1 MSVPISPTPQVSTNS
16 ANPPSAAPP
25 RVNLSDIF
33 TRFRNYGEHVAYII
47 MLMFAFGLICANVL
61 SFVRP
66 GSYIIKEL
74 DILFPDD
81 TTSAPYNFDA
91 ERGMV
96 DSNETAVNAVA
107 AAAAA
112 AEKAEANKDKS
123 WLAKLI
129 IEMVSSP
136 WPYSSLA
143 VNINDVKTD
152 DLKTT
157 RSEVLAPGKISTVF
171 GVLVKELIGNS
182 LYFSYGNGRY
192 LLKKFFK
199 RIALFMANKTLVPPG
214 QQRAEIKD
222 DSENIPYI
230 TNLMC
235 FAVPIIISFLSF
247 VVIMGWG
254 PITTIMGSI
263 ANITYKRVS
272 VEGHGEGAEPTYE
285 KIWSFKK
292 GLSGFLMLLVIGA
305 FTILPIAISSYT
317 IQPFMLFVILLLY
330 PIASNF
336 KKFTEIFLEI
346 VPMLMLGFVICSI
359 MAAFYD
365 LDERVAIFLA
375 IFMSL
380 AYFKIFSEKID
391 GIRSVIA
398 QFMAGTLVFGDHSVP
413 AAAAAAAV
421 AEKSA

>member
-1 MSVPISPTPQVSTNS
+1 MSSVPISPTPQVSTP

-47 MLMFAFGLICANVL
+47 MLMFAFGLVCANVL

-81 TTSAPYNFDA
+81 TISAPYNFDA
-91 ERGMV
+91 DRGMV
-96 DSNETAVNAVA
+96 DSNESAVNAVIT
-107 AAAAA
+107 A
-112 AEKAEANKDKS
+112 AEKATEVNKDKS

-143 VNINDVKTD
+143 VNIADVKAD
-152 DLKTT
+152 DEKSG
-157 RSEVLAPGKISTVF
+157 RSEVLESGKISTVF
-171 GVLVKELIGNS
+171 GVIVKELIGNS

-214 QQRAEIKD
+214 ESKD
-222 DSENIPYI
+222 DLKGSNENIPYI
-230 TNLMC
+230 TNAMC

-247 VVIMGWG
+247 VMMMGWG
-254 PITTIMGSI
+254 PITTIIGSV
-263 ANITYKRVS
+263 ANITYIKGDS
-272 VEGHGEGAEPTYE
+272 ADSGTDSDAGGDTYK
-285 KIWSFKK
+285 KIWSWRK

-336 KKFTEIFLEI
+336 KKFTDIFLEI

-380 AYFKIFSEKID
+380 AYFKIFSEKIEQ
-391 GIRSVIA
+391 IRSVIA

-413 AAAAAAAV
+413 AAA
-421 AEKSA
+421 ENPT

>member
-1 MSVPISPTPQVSTNS
+1 MSNVPISPTPQVSTNP
-16 ANPPSAAPP
+16 ANPPSAALP

-47 MLMFAFGLICANVL
+47 MLMFAFGLVCANVL

-66 GSYIIKEL
+66 GSYIIDEL

-81 TTSAPYNFDA
+81 TTSAPYNFNP

-96 DSNETAVNAVA
+96 DSHEDAVNAVNSA
-107 AAAAA
+107 AKNAS
-112 AEKAEANKDKS
+112 EANENKS
-123 WLAKLI
+123 WLAKWIL
-129 IEMVSSP
+129 EMVSSP
-136 WPYSSLA
+136 WPYSLLA
-143 VNINDVKTD
+143 VNIATVIDNDK
-152 DLKTT
+152 KEG
-157 RSEVLAPGKISTVF
+157 RNAVLVSGSVLTVF
-171 GVLVKELIGNS
+171 GVIVKELIGNS

-199 RIALFMANKTLVPPG
+199 RIALFMANKTLVSPG
-214 QQRAEIKD
+214 TNIKPTHD
-222 DSENIPYI
+222 NQNIPYI

-247 VVIMGWG
+247 VVMMGWG
-254 PITTIMGSI
+254 PITTIIGSI
-263 ANITYKRVS
+263 ANITYKKV
-272 VEGHGEGAEPTYE
+272 VGDTDEDVTTYE
-285 KIWSFKK
+285 KIWSPKK

-305 FTILPIAISSYT
+305 FTILPIAIASYT

-336 KKFTEIFLEI
+336 KKFTDIFLEI
-346 VPMLMLGFVICSI
+346 VPMLMLGFVIFSI

-375 IFMSL
+375 IFMSI
-380 AYFKIFSEKID
+380 AYFKIFSDQIENL
-391 GIRSVIA
+391 RRVIE
-398 QFMAGTLVFGDHSVP
+398 QFMAGTLVFGNLSTLNSNHS
-413 AAAAAAAV
+413 
-421 AEKSA
+421 

>member
-1 MSVPISPTPQVSTNS
+1 MGVPISPTPQVSTNS

-25 RVNLSDIF
+25 RINLSDIF

-91 ERGMV
+91 DRGMV
-96 DSNETAVNAVA
+96 DSDKTKVA

-112 AEKAEANKDKS
+112 AEKATEANKDKS
-123 WLAKLI
+123 WLAKWIL
-129 IEMVSSP
+129 EMVSSP

-143 VNINDVKTD
+143 VNITDVKAD
-152 DLKTT
+152 DLKSG
-157 RSEVLAPGKISTVF
+157 RSDVLAPGKISTVF

-272 VEGHGEGAEPTYE
+272 VEGAEPTYE

-413 AAAAAAAV
+413 VAAV
-421 AEKSA
+421 AAVEKSA

>member
-1 MSVPISPTPQVSTNS
+1 MVAVVQPPTNS
-16 ANPPSAAPP
+16 STTASAAAPP

-47 MLMFAFGLICANVL
+47 VLMFAFGLVCTNVL

-66 GSYIIKEL
+66 GSYIIGEL

-81 TTSAPYNFDA
+81 TTSAPYNFDK

-96 DSNETAVNAVA
+96 DSGDEAIKAVA
-107 AAAAA
+107 AAADKTS
-112 AEKAEANKDKS
+112 ETNQNKS
-123 WLAKLI
+123 WLAKWIL
-129 IEMVSSP
+129 EMVSSP

-143 VNINDVKTD
+143 VNVAEVKAN
-152 DLKTT
+152 DLKPG
-157 RSEVLAPGKISTVF
+157 RNEVLVQGNVLTVF
-171 GVLVKELIGNS
+171 GVIVKELIGNS

-214 QQRAEIKD
+214 ESKD
-222 DSENIPYI
+222 DLKGSNENIPYI
-230 TNLMC
+230 TNAMC

-247 VVIMGWG
+247 VMMMGWG
-254 PITTIMGSI
+254 PITTIIGSV
-263 ANITYKRVS
+263 ANITYIKGS
-272 VEGHGEGAEPTYE
+272 TDSDAGGATYK
-285 KIWSFKK
+285 KIWSWRK

-346 VPMLMLGFVICSI
+346 VPTLMLGFVIFSI

-380 AYFKIFSEKID
+380 AYFKIFSEQIE
-391 GIRSVIA
+391 GLRNVIKH
-398 QFMAGTLVFGDHSVP
+398 FMAGALVFGDRSDKTTTT
-413 AAAAAAAV
+413 
-421 AEKSA
+421 E

>member
-1 MSVPISPTPQVSTNS
+1 MSNVPISPTPQVSTNP
-16 ANPPSAAPP
+16 ANPPSAALP

-47 MLMFAFGLICANVL
+47 MLMFAFGLVCANVL

-66 GSYIIKEL
+66 GSYIIDEL

-81 TTSAPYNFDA
+81 TTSAPYNFDQD
-91 ERGMV
+91 RGMV
-96 DSNETAVNAVA
+96 DSREDAVNAVND
-107 AAAAA
+107 A
-112 AEKAEANKDKS
+112 AEKASAANKDKS
-123 WLAKLI
+123 WLAKWIL
-129 IEMVSSP
+129 EMVSSP

-143 VNINDVKTD
+143 VDIATVIANDKKD
-152 DLKTT
+152 G
-157 RSEVLAPGKISTVF
+157 RSDVLVSGSVLTVF
-171 GVLVKELIGNS
+171 GVIVKELIGNS

-214 QQRAEIKD
+214 QNTTLDE
-222 DSENIPYI
+222 SNNNIPYI
-230 TNLMC
+230 TNAMC

-247 VVIMGWG
+247 VVMMGWG
-254 PITTIMGSI
+254 PITTIIGSI
-263 ANITYKRVS
+263 ANITYKKV
-272 VEGHGEGAEPTYE
+272 VGDTDQDVTYE
-285 KIWSFKK
+285 KIWSPKK

-305 FTILPIAISSYT
+305 FTILPIAIASYT

-336 KKFTEIFLEI
+336 KKFTDIFLEI
-346 VPMLMLGFVICSI
+346 VPMLMLGFVIFSI

-375 IFMSL
+375 IFMSI
-380 AYFKIFSEKID
+380 AYFKIFSDQIENL
-391 GIRSVIA
+391 RRVIE
-398 QFMAGTLVFGDHSVP
+398 QFMAGTLVFGNLSTLNSNHN
-413 AAAAAAAV
+413 
-421 AEKSA
+421 K

>member
-1 MSVPISPTPQVSTNS
+1 MSSVPISPTPQVSTNP

-47 MLMFAFGLICANVL
+47 MLMFAFGLVCANVL

-91 ERGMV
+91 DRGMV
-96 DSNETAVNAVA
+96 DSDENAVNAVA
-107 AAAAA
+107 AAA
-112 AEKAEANKDKS
+112 EKATEVNKDKN
-123 WLAKLI
+123 WLAKWIL
-129 IEMVSSP
+129 EMVSSP

-143 VNINDVKTD
+143 VNITDVKAD
-152 DLKTT
+152 DLKSG
-157 RSEVLAPGKISTVF
+157 RSEVLESGKISTVF
-171 GVLVKELIGNS
+171 GVIVKELIGNS

-247 VVIMGWG
+247 VVMMGWG
-254 PITTIMGSI
+254 PITTIIGSI

-272 VEGHGEGAEPTYE
+272 GEGDGADGSYPTYE

-380 AYFKIFSEKID
+380 AYFKIFSEKIEQ
-391 GIRSVIA
+391 IRSVIA

-413 AAAAAAAV
+413 AAA
-421 AEKSA
+421 ENPT

>member
-1 MSVPISPTPQVSTNS
+1 MSNVPISPPPQVSTP

-47 MLMFAFGLICANVL
+47 LLMFAFGLVCANVL

-66 GSYIIKEL
+66 GSYIIGEL
-74 DILFPDD
+74 DSLFPDD

-96 DSNETAVNAVA
+96 DDSNEDANTAVNAA
-107 AAAAA
+107 AT
-112 AEKAEANKDKS
+112 EATKNKN
-123 WLAKLI
+123 WLAKWIL
-129 IEMVSSP
+129 EMVSSP

-143 VNINDVKTD
+143 VNITDVKAD
-152 DLKTT
+152 DLKSG
-157 RSEVLAPGKISTVF
+157 RSDVLVQGNVLTVF
-171 GVLVKELIGNS
+171 GVIVKELIGNS

-199 RIALFMANKTLVPPG
+199 RIALFMENKTLVPPG
-214 QQRAEIKD
+214 QQPTVRPIE
-222 DSENIPYI
+222 SNENIPYI
-230 TNLMC
+230 TNAMC

-247 VVIMGWG
+247 VMMMGWG
-254 PITTIMGSI
+254 PITTIIGSM
-263 ANITYKRVS
+263 ANITYKKVS
-272 VEGHGEGAEPTYE
+272 GGEVGADATYE
-285 KIWSFKK
+285 KIWSWRK

-317 IQPFMLFVILLLY
+317 IQPVMLFAILLLY

-336 KKFTEIFLEI
+336 KKFTDIFLEI

-380 AYFKIFSEKID
+380 AYFKIFSEKIE
-391 GIRSVIA
+391 GLRSVIK
-398 QFMAGTLVFGDHSVP
+398 QFMAGTLVFGDYSVP
-413 AAAAAAAV
+413 PSTA
-421 AEKSA
+421 

>member
-1 MSVPISPTPQVSTNS
+1 MSNVPISPTPQVSTP

-47 MLMFAFGLICANVL
+47 LLMFAFGLVCANVL

-66 GSYIIKEL
+66 GSYIIGEL
-74 DILFPDD
+74 DSLFPDD

-96 DSNETAVNAVA
+96 DDSNEDANTAVNAA
-107 AAAAA
+107 AT
-112 AEKAEANKDKS
+112 EATKNKN
-123 WLAKLI
+123 WLAKWIL
-129 IEMVSSP
+129 EMVSSP

-143 VNINDVKTD
+143 VNITDVKAD
-152 DLKTT
+152 DLKSG
-157 RSEVLAPGKISTVF
+157 RSDVLVQGNVLTVF
-171 GVLVKELIGNS
+171 GVIFKELIGNS

-199 RIALFMANKTLVPPG
+199 RIALFMENKTLVPPG
-214 QQRAEIKD
+214 QQPTVRPIE
-222 DSENIPYI
+222 SNENIPYI
-230 TNLMC
+230 TNAMC

-247 VVIMGWG
+247 VMMMGWG
-254 PITTIMGSI
+254 PITTIIGSM
-263 ANITYKRVS
+263 ANITYKKVS
-272 VEGHGEGAEPTYE
+272 GGEVGADATYE
-285 KIWSFKK
+285 KIWSWRK

-317 IQPFMLFVILLLY
+317 IQPVMLFAILLLY

-336 KKFTEIFLEI
+336 KKFTDIFLEI

-380 AYFKIFSEKID
+380 AYFKIFSEKIE
-391 GIRSVIA
+391 GLRSVIK
-398 QFMAGTLVFGDHSVP
+398 QFMAGTLVFGDYSVP
-413 AAAAAAAV
+413 PSTA
-421 AEKSA
+421 

>member
-1 MSVPISPTPQVSTNS
+1 MVAVVQPPTNS
-16 ANPPSAAPP
+16 STTASAAAPP

-47 MLMFAFGLICANVL
+47 VLMFAFGLVCTNVL

-66 GSYIIKEL
+66 GSYIIEEL

-91 ERGMV
+91 DRGMV
-96 DSNETAVNAVA
+96 NSNATAINAVNDAAVQKA
-107 AAAAA
+107 ATY
-112 AEKAEANKDKS
+112 EADKNKS
-123 WLAKLI
+123 WLAKWIL
-129 IEMVSSP
+129 EMVSSP

-143 VNINDVKTD
+143 VDIESVKNN
-152 DLKTT
+152 DLKPG
-157 RSEVLAPGKISTVF
+157 RNEVLVQGNVLTVF
-171 GVLVKELIGNS
+171 GVIVKELIGNS

-214 QQRAEIKD
+214 ESKD
-222 DSENIPYI
+222 DLKGSNENIPYI
-230 TNLMC
+230 TNAMC

-247 VVIMGWG
+247 VMMMGWG
-254 PITTIMGSI
+254 PITTIIGSV
-263 ANITYKRVS
+263 ANITYIKGDS
-272 VEGHGEGAEPTYE
+272 ADSGTDSDAGGDTYK
-285 KIWSFKK
+285 KIWSWRK

-346 VPMLMLGFVICSI
+346 VPTLMLGFVIFSI

-380 AYFKIFSEKID
+380 AYFKIFSEQIE
-391 GIRSVIA
+391 GLRNVIKH
-398 QFMAGTLVFGDHSVP
+398 FMAGALVFGDRSD
-413 AAAAAAAV
+413 
-421 AEKSA
+421 KTTT

>member
-1 MSVPISPTPQVSTNS
+1 MGSPITPPPPPDQ
-16 ANPPSAAPP
+16 ANPLNINTGPKKT
-25 RVNLSDIF
+25 LSDIF
-33 TRFRNYGEHVAYII
+33 TRFINYGEHVAYII
-47 MLMFAFGLICANVL
+47 ILMFAFGIVCANVL

-66 GSYIIKEL
+66 GSYIIDEF
-74 DILFPDD
+74 DMLFPDD
-81 TTSAPYNFDA
+81 TISAPYNFDP

-96 DSNETAVNAVA
+96 PKPKPSDGGDVGTKEDNEAN
-107 AAAAA
+107 
-112 AEKAEANKDKS
+112 EEEANKEKS

-129 IEMVSSP
+129 IKMVSSP
-136 WPYSSLA
+136 WPYSLLDVDIA
-143 VNINDVKTD
+143 QVKTYD
-152 DLKTT
+152 DQAG
-157 RSEVLAPGKISTVF
+157 RNEVLVSGNVSTVF
-171 GVLVKELIGNS
+171 GIIVKELIGNS

-199 RIALFMANKTLVPPG
+199 RIALFMANKTLVPSSG
-214 QQRAEIKD
+214 QNEKIKD
-222 DSENIPYI
+222 DNENIPYI

-247 VVIMGWG
+247 VVMLGWG
-254 PITTIMGSI
+254 PITTIIGSI

-272 VEGHGEGAEPTYE
+272 GQDDVDGAAEPTYE

-305 FTILPIAISSYT
+305 FTILPIAILSYT

-336 KKFTEIFLEI
+336 KKFTNIFLEI
-346 VPMLMLGFVICSI
+346 VPMLMLGFVIFSI

-380 AYFKIFSEKID
+380 AYFKIFSEKINQL
-391 GIRSVIA
+391 RSVVA
-398 QFMAGTLVFGDHSVP
+398 GFMAGKYKFGDH
-413 AAAAAAAV
+413 AAL
-421 AEKSA
+421 